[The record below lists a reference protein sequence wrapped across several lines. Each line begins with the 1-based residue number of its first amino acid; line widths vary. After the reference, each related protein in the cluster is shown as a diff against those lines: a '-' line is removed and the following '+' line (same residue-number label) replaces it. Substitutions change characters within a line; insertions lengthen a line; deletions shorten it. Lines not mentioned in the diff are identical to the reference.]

1 MMPLSICAGS
11 ALLTD
16 FFYLK
21 EDLRYVA
28 LSLTSETSAQFPDSL
43 FAYMVFY
50 MSAGATRL

>member
-21 EDLRYVA
+21 EDLRDVA
-28 LSLTSETSAQFPDSL
+28 LSLTSKTSAQFPDSL
-43 FAYMVFY
+43 FA
-50 MSAGATRL
+50 